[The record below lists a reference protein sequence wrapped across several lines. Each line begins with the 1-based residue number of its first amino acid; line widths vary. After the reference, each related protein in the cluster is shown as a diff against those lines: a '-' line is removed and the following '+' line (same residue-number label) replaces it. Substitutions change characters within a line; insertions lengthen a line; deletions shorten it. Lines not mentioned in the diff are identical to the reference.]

1 MRKRAGSFFKN
12 VLTKGKG
19 LFNNTKKEGGEGE
32 EEAKDGGQQN
42 NDFDSEEDHDI
53 IEVGKKNA
61 GPVQMPSNSLI
72 ITNHGSGGHSMSST
86 NGGGSNNTGQG
97 HGHDKPMT
105 SMGSTKHLLIEF
117 ANNTFQAA
125 DSLIH
130 GT

>member
-19 LFNNTKKEGGEGE
+19 LFNNKKEGE
-32 EEAKDGGQQN
+32 EEAKDGQLD

-61 GPVQMPSNSLI
+61 GPVQMPANSLI
-72 ITNHGSGGHSMSST
+72 TTNHGSGGHSMSSA
-86 NGGGSNNTGQG
+86 NGGGSSNTNQG
-97 HGHDKPMT
+97 HEKPMT

-117 ANNTFQAA
+117 ASNTFQAA

>member
-1 MRKRAGSFFKN
+1 MRKKAGSFFKN

-19 LFNNTKKEGGEGE
+19 LFNSKKEGE
-32 EEAKDGGQQN
+32 EEDAKDGQLG

-61 GPVQMPSNSLI
+61 GPVQMPANSLI
-72 ITNHGSGGHSMSST
+72 IANHGSGGHHLSST
-86 NGGGSNNTGQG
+86 NGGGSSSTNQG
-97 HGHDKPMT
+97 YGNDKPMT

-125 DSLIH
+125 DNLIH
-130 GT
+130 GS